1 MGPDPPACAWTEH
14 PLCGWGLCDSTQFL
28 LCFFLGV
35 ATHNMSFVRSPTF
48 SPSVF
53 SASQTP
59 PAQCLTLPSIGIAPP
74 LHTTALFL
82 LPRAHFPVFTYSEP
96 HLPALCALSPLSS
109 PLQPLDELFIL
120 TASHPASTQTLH
132 LFIPPYSPPRSTP
145 QLRTPL
151 ERTHF
156 SLLPKGT
163 PRHPPGG
170 RPVRGPGAPPG
181 PAGPA
186 PSRLAESGG
195 RNWAGGGAG
204 RSQAGAAVAGSERGA
219 QLGQRLVALGLQGLG
234 REGRR
239 GVGSRPGPTMS
250 AKKRGRT
257 RPGARKLRG
266 WPRGVWAGLG
276 GSGARA
282 SPERGGGLRR
292 IPSR

>member
-1 MGPDPPACAWTEH
+1 MPD
-14 PLCGWGLCDSTQFL
+14 
-28 LCFFLGV
+28 
-35 ATHNMSFVRSPTF
+35 
-48 SPSVF
+48 
-53 SASQTP
+53 
-59 PAQCLTLPSIGIAPP
+59 
-74 LHTTALFL
+74 TALHSTPTALLL
-82 LPRAHFPVFTYSEP
+82 LPRPHFPVFTYSEP
-96 HLPALCALSPLSS
+96 HLPALYALSPLSAVLCS
-109 PLQPLDELFIL
+109 HSMSSLSSLHPIQPPLRLFI
-120 TASHPASTQTLH
+120 

-145 QLRTPL
+145 KLRTPL

-156 SLLPKGT
+156 THFSVLPKGT
-163 PRHPPGG
+163 PRHPSR
-170 RPVRGPGAPPG
+170 RPASPRPRRPPG

-204 RSQAGAAVAGSERGA
+204 RSRSRSRSRWERARSPARSAPSGPGPAGT
-219 QLGQRLVALGLQGLG
+219 QG

-276 GSGARA
+276 GPGARA